1 MDTLER
7 LLALRP
13 TNAAARLGHDS
24 ALPLL
29 NPRDVLRSLES
40 EPAAVA
46 CLQIPADPVFAA
58 VLRAA
63 RDLDSVLGLS
73 SPYRPAQREAPARS
87 FEALRVAAEET
98 AHRKPIFLQAGP
110 LRLTSLEGRAV
121 EAAAGDVF
129 RFIDAGFTL
138 ISLDVSMLD
147 PEQALQ
153 VAEVARPAI
162 ERELAIEVA
171 PPRGASG
178 HGAAEELGR
187 FLDALAQAGLR
198 PNLVRIS
205 SRTVVPD
212 ALPGA
217 AEPEPDFEYLREI
230 SHTVRDQGALLALE
244 DHGTPIRRLSAWAAA
259 GVKKVDLSEPFARRV
274 LQVLPPDTQ
283 TALRAKA
290 QSARMGLGELLAQL
304 GDPLA
309 AVTPAERDRVEA
321 LCYGEACDVL
331 EAMAGKGTATRC
343 ARFLADQAGY

>member
-1 MDTLER
+1 VDPLEK

-29 NPRDVLRSLES
+29 NPRDVLRALENA
-40 EPAAVA
+40 PGAVV
-46 CLQIPADPVFAA
+46 CLQAPADPVFPA

-63 RDLDSVLGLS
+63 RDLDAVLGIS
-73 SPYRPAQREAPARS
+73 SPYRPAQREAPSQA
-87 FEALRVAAEET
+87 FGALRAAAEESD
-98 AHRKPIFLQAGP
+98 HRKPVFFQAGP
-110 LRLTSLEGRAV
+110 LRLTTLEGRAV

-138 ISLDVSMLD
+138 ISLDVSLLE
-147 PEQALQ
+147 PEQALG
-153 VAEVARPAI
+153 VIEVARPAM

-178 HGAAEELGR
+178 HGAREDLGR
-187 FLDALAQAGLR
+187 FLEQLAHGGLR

-230 SHTVRDQGALLALE
+230 AAVVREHGAWLALE

-259 GVKKVDLSEPFARRV
+259 GVKKLDLSDPFARRV
-274 LQVLPPDTQ
+274 LQVLPVETRE
-283 TALRAKA
+283 ALRAKA
-290 QSARMGLGELLAQL
+290 YAARMGLGELLAQL

-309 AVTPAERDRVEA
+309 GVTQADRDKVEA
-321 LCYGEACDVL
+321 LCYGEASDVL
-331 EAMAGKGTATRC
+331 EAMSEQGTATRC
-343 ARFLADQAGY
+343 AAFLAEQAGY